1 MNRVIKIVAIFV
13 ITFGLFAG
21 GLWAQTKPNVL
32 VILTDDQGYLDLGS
46 YGSKDLVTPNIDRLA
61 EKGVRFT
68 QFYSGAPV
76 CSPSRAAMLTGK
88 YNFNAGLF
96 GNVSPPHQD
105 PEGKSGLPSSEITMA
120 EVFRSNGYRTALI
133 GKWHLGHTVEKLPN
147 GQGFDYFFGHQ
158 RGCIDNFS
166 HFFYWSGPNLHDL
179 YQNTEEIHRPGEFFG
194 DLMVEE
200 AKTFMDQASDQPFFM
215 YWAINMPHY
224 PYQGDPR
231 WLEHYADLE
240 SPRKEYA
247 AFVSTI
253 DELVGEVYAHLEAI
267 GELENTIIVYQ
278 SDHGHSVEERAFFG
292 GGNPGPFS
300 GAKFSMLEG
309 GIRVPAIISYP
320 KILPQ
325 NELRHHWANSVDWMP
340 TLAEIAGVRLPEDHP
355 IDGKNLLPLLMDGQ
369 IPSPHETMYWATGRP
384 ENENHP
390 WAVRKGPWKLL
401 GNPTDPTGKLRFGD
415 SDKLYLVNLET
426 DSTEVKNLASMHPEK
441 TIELHSLYKAWIE
454 AIKTKK

>member
-1 MNRVIKIVAIFV
+1 
-13 ITFGLFAG
+13 
-21 GLWAQTKPNVL
+21 
-32 VILTDDQGYLDLGS
+32 
-46 YGSKDLVTPNIDRLA
+46 
-61 EKGVRFT
+61 
-68 QFYSGAPV
+68 
-76 CSPSRAAMLTGK
+76 
-88 YNFNAGLF
+88 
-96 GNVSPPHQD
+96 
-105 PEGKSGLPSSEITMA
+105 MA

-133 GKWHLGHTVEKLPN
+133 GKWHLGHTADKLPN

-179 YQNTEEIHRPGEFFG
+179 YQNEQEIHRPGEFFG

-200 AKTFMDQASDQPFFM
+200 AKDFMNQESEKPFFI

-224 PYQGDPR
+224 PYQGDPK
-231 WLEHYADLE
+231 WLEHYAGLE

-253 DELVGEVYAHLEAI
+253 DDLVGDVYAHLEAI
-267 GELENTIIVYQ
+267 GALDNTIVVYQ

-320 KILPQ
+320 RMLPE
-325 NELRHHWANSVDWMP
+325 NEIRHQWANSIDWMP
-340 TLAEIAGVRLPEDHP
+340 TLTEIAGVALPHNHR
-355 IDGKNLLPLLMDGQ
+355 IDGKSLLPLLMDAR
-369 IPSPHETMYWATGRP
+369 ISSPHETMFWGTGMP

-401 GNPTDPTGKLRFGD
+401 GNPSDPTGKLHFD
-415 SDKLYLVNLET
+415 EKDKLYLVNLES
-426 DSTEVKNLASMHPEK
+426 DSTEVNNLAAMHPEK
-441 TIELHSLYKAWIE
+441 TAELHSLYKDWIE
-454 AIKTKK
+454 TVKNK